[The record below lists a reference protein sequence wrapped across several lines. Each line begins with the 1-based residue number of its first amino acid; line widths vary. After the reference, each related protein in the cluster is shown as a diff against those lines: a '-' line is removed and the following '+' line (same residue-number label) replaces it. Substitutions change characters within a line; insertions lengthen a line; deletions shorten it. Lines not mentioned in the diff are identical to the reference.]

1 MNLFNKL
8 KESLIKT
15 KENLSNKFR
24 SIFAFFTKVDEDF
37 LDNLEEILIS
47 SDVSVSASSKIREKL
62 REKCKFDNIQSPEK
76 IVQVLKDIIKEILE
90 FDQEFKYDEKNIILI
105 VGVNGV
111 GKTTTIGKLSNYFKS
126 EGKKVLISA
135 ADTFR
140 AAAAEQLEIWAQR
153 ANCEIVKKSEGSD
166 PGAVV
171 YESIKKF
178 NSENFD
184 ILICD
189 TAGRLHNK
197 SNLMDELQKIN
208 RVVDKNIDSSY
219 QKNVFLVLDA
229 STGQNMVNQVEEFSK
244 ILNITGLILTK
255 LDGTAKGGAII
266 SIREKFK
273 EIPIRYVGLGE
284 QIEDIYEFDCE
295 HFADIILENVG
306 KNSDE

>member
-15 KENLSNKFR
+15 KENLSNKFK

-208 RVVDKNIDSSY
+208 RVVDKNVDSSY

>member
-15 KENLSNKFR
+15 KENLSNKFK

-47 SDVSVSASSKIREKL
+47 SDVSVSASSNIREKL

-90 FDQEFKYDEKNIILI
+90 FDQEFKCDEKNIILI

-184 ILICD
+184 VLICD

-208 RVVDKNIDSSY
+208 RVVDKNVDSSY

>member
-90 FDQEFKYDEKNIILI
+90 FDQEFKYNEKNIILV

-208 RVVDKNIDSSY
+208 RVVDKNLDSSC

-273 EIPIRYVGLGE
+273 EIPIRYIGLGE
-284 QIEDIYEFDCE
+284 QIGDIYEFDCE
-295 HFADIILENVG
+295 HFADIILENVE
-306 KNSDE
+306 KSSDE